1 MKDDLEGNVL
11 PTDTQPGTSTDAM
24 DDNSLSK
31 DQDLG
36 ELEGQP
42 AELNITAQ
50 HEERQEREGI
60 DKMESGNWLG
70 SVGDVVVKREVE
82 SSENKVS
89 DEGSKM
95 DSTSKLGQEQESQV
109 HIKRESRSSTG
120 SSH

>member
-1 MKDDLEGNVL
+1 MKDDLEGKVI

-24 DDNSLSK
+24 DDNLLSK

-50 HEERQEREGI
+50 HEERQEREGV

-70 SVGDVVVKREVE
+70 SVGDVVVKREVD
-82 SSENKVS
+82 SGENKVS

-95 DSTSKLGQEQESQV
+95 DSTSKLGEEQESQV